1 MVILIENGEVYA
13 PEPQGRRSVLVINE
27 KIMKVGEVDRRALDR
42 LGLEYEVVDAGG
54 GAVVPGLIDPHEH
67 LLGGSGESGFST
79 QTPEI
84 QLSEIVAA
92 GITTVVGC
100 LGVDTTM
107 KTMAGL
113 LAKAKALREEG
124 LTAYV
129 WSGGYDVPPTTVTN
143 SVRNDLMFIDE
154 VIGAGE
160 IAISDE
166 RSTDH
171 DPLELARLVNDTHV
185 GGMLSNKAGVTHFHV
200 GDEPGRL
207 RPLRDLVENFPVKA
221 AWLYPTHVE
230 RGEELMREA
239 IELAAQ
245 GAFVDVD
252 VMEKDLAKWLRFY
265 RDGGGDMRQLT
276 ASSDASTGS
285 PQTLSEQLR
294 GCVREHGFRLEDV
307 LPHATSNTARA
318 LKLEDKGRIAEGK
331 DADLL
336 VLRRGSL
343 DIAEVVARGRR
354 MVKGGELAVKE
365 KFLAG
370 SNRRVRL
377 EGEGER

>member
-42 LGLEYEVVDAGG
+42 LGLEYEVIDAGG
-54 GAVVPGLIDPHEH
+54 GAVVPGLLDPHEH

-84 QLSEIVAA
+84 QLSEIVTA

-100 LGVDTTM
+100 LGVDMTM

-124 LTAYV
+124 MNAYI
-129 WSGGYDVPPTTVTN
+129 WTGGYDIPPATITT

-207 RPLRDLVENFPVKA
+207 KPLRTLVENYPVRA
-221 AWLYPTHVE
+221 EWLYPTHVE
-230 RGEELMREA
+230 RSEELMREA
-239 IELAAQ
+239 IELARQ

-252 VMEKDLAKWLRFY
+252 VVEEDLAKWLRFY
-265 RDGGGDMRQLT
+265 RDEGGDVRQLT
-276 ASSDASTGS
+276 VSSDASKSS
-285 PQTLSEQLR
+285 PHTLSEQLR
-294 GCVREHGFRLEDV
+294 ASVREHGFRLEDV
-307 LPHATSNTARA
+307 LPHATANTARA
-318 LKLEDKGRIAEGK
+318 LRLDNKGRIEEGK

-343 DIAEVVARGRR
+343 EIVEVVARGRR
-354 MVKGGELAVKE
+354 VVKGGELAVRE
-365 KFLAG
+365 KFLEG
-370 SNRRVRL
+370 SNRKVSL
-377 EGEGER
+377 EGSGG

>member
-124 LTAYV
+124 MTAYV

>member
-307 LPHATSNTARA
+307 LPHVTANTARA
-318 LKLEDKGRIAEGK
+318 LKLENKGRVEEGK

>member
-13 PEPQGRRSVLVINE
+13 PEPQGRRSLLAVND
-27 KIMKVGEVDRRALDR
+27 KIMKVGEVDRRALDK
-42 LGLEYEVVDAGG
+42 LGLEYEVIDAGG
-54 GAVVPGLIDPHEH
+54 GLVVPGLIDPHEH
-67 LLGGSGESGFST
+67 LLGGSGEEGFAT

-84 QLSEIVAA
+84 HLGEIVSA

-113 LAKAKALREEG
+113 LAKAKALKEEG
-124 LTAYV
+124 LTAYI
-129 WSGGYDVPPTTVTN
+129 WTGGYDVPPATITT
-143 SVRNDLMFIDE
+143 SARNDLMFIDE

-185 GGMLSNKAGVTHFHV
+185 GGMLSHKAGVTHFHV

-207 RPLRDLVENFPVKA
+207 KPLRNLVENFPVKA
-221 AWLYPTHVE
+221 EWLYPTHVG

-252 VMEKDLAKWLRFY
+252 VVEEDLAKWLRFY
-265 RDGGGDMRQLT
+265 RDEGGDVRQLT
-276 ASSDASTGS
+276 VSSDASISS
-285 PQTLSEQLR
+285 PHTFSKQLR

-307 LPHATSNTARA
+307 LPHATENTARA
-318 LKLEDKGRIAEGK
+318 LKLKNKGRIEEGK
-331 DADLL
+331 DSDLL
-336 VLRRGSL
+336 VLARGSL
-343 DIAEVVARGRR
+343 DIVEVVARGRR
-354 MVKGGELAVKE
+354 MVRGGELAVRE
-365 KFLAG
+365 KFLEG
-370 SNRRVRL
+370 NRRHVRL
-377 EGEGER
+377 EGSER